1 VRRAFRSLLLLPF
14 FIASASVLAQ
24 EAPSPPPPS
33 SPGPNAGGHP
43 LTIEEAEA
51 IALKNNPQITVGRLE
66 ALRAAQY
73 IREVRSALLP
83 LANLNITGVEANDGS
98 RLAAGY
104 LTNGRLYSRLA
115 GGAAVSQLITD
126 FGRTTNLVSS
136 SRYQAKAADENA
148 VATRQQIILAV
159 DEAFY
164 NTLETKALMAVAEDT
179 VKARGLLVDQ
189 IQALTNAKL
198 KSELDLSFARVDSQR
213 AILLQLDAAN
223 NYDASLSVL
232 SAILGYSDRQDFA
245 PVEPSVPVTPPA
257 TDVAPLIQQ
266 ALDLRPEIR
275 GLRDEVTAAEKFS
288 RSEHD
293 LWWPTISALGVVG
306 QAPIRNSNVPSWY
319 GAAGFN
325 ASIPVFN
332 GFLFNAR
339 AKSADLATDVKR
351 KQLQDLQDNVARD
364 VRNGWLETG
373 KAYQRLSVTKQ
384 LREQASLALELAQ
397 ARYKLGLGNI
407 VETSQAELQKTDAD
421 IQDTDAHYQY
431 LVSQIALAYDMGL
444 TR

>member
-33 SPGPNAGGHP
+33 SPGPNTGGHP
-43 LTIEEAEA
+43 LTIEEAET
-51 IALKNNPQITVGRLE
+51 IALKNNPQITVGQLE
-66 ALRAAQY
+66 ALQAAQY

-83 LANLNITGVEANDGS
+83 QVGVDLTAVKAQEGS

-104 LTNGRLYSRLA
+104 LTVGRLYSR
-115 GGAAVSQLITD
+115 AAVGASATQLITD
-126 FGRTTNLVSS
+126 FGRTPNLVSS

-164 NTLETKALMAVAEDT
+164 NTLETKALLAVAQDT

-189 IQALTNAKL
+189 VQALTNAKL
-198 KSELDLSFARVDSQR
+198 KSELDLSFAKVDMQR
-213 AILLQLDAAN
+213 AILLQLDAGN

-232 SAILGYSDRQDFA
+232 SAILGYPDRQDFV
-245 PVEPSVPVTPPA
+245 PVEPPMQVTPPA
-257 TDVAPLIQQ
+257 PDVAPLIQQ
-266 ALDLRPEIR
+266 ALDLRPEVR
-275 GLRDEVTAAEKFS
+275 GLRDEVTAAEKFG
-288 RSEHD
+288 RAEHD
-293 LWWPTISALGVVG
+293 LYWPTVSALGAVG
-306 QAPIRNSNVPSWY
+306 QAPIRNENIPSWY
-319 GAAGFN
+319 GAAGLN
-325 ASIPVFN
+325 VNIPVFN